1 MTFIIAANL
10 RTRDPEVIRVVQR
23 NRQLRSEH
31 RVKLLP
37 VPGIPTRIY
46 AEDNRVGTVGF
57 TFDGGEVYASLPF
70 TELLEGCVPWF
81 DLETYSWRPTTAN
94 AYHRA
99 LGNSLGTAV

>member
-1 MTFIIAANL
+1 MTFIVAQNL
-10 RTRDPEVIRVVQR
+10 RSTDPEVLRIVER

-46 AEDNRVGTVGF
+46 AEDDRVGTVGF
-57 TFDGGEVYASLPF
+57 TLDSGEVYASLPF
-70 TELLEGCVPWF
+70 TELLDECAPWF
-81 DLETYSWRPTTAN
+81 DLDGYSWRPTTAT

-99 LGNSLGTAV
+99 LGNSLGTLV